1 MLSPA
6 WSPLKVTDRLLP
18 SDLQTLSGGW
28 RHPGSVYGSQEPHVA
43 APLEMRLVGPRKW
56 VLNQQPHPRGRAPSY
71 SAARKRASL
80 DLGQVREHLCF
91 FLRQL
96 T

>member
-6 WSPLKVTDRLLP
+6 WRLLKVKHRLLP
-18 SDLQTLSGGW
+18 SDPQTFGDGW
-28 RHPGSVYGSQEPHVA
+28 RHSGAVYGSQEPHVA
-43 APLEMRLVGPRKW
+43 APLEMWLVGPRKW
-56 VLNQQPHPRGRAPSY
+56 ILNQQPHPWESPELRCRWETCE
-71 SAARKRASL
+71 
-80 DLGQVREHLCF
+80 LGFGSRERHLCF